1 MILGDKYALHR
12 SPFSGEPFAEPE
24 WTSWDYQLVHAVQ
37 LIEDFTD
44 SNGILVWEKES
55 DDVIVSAVK
64 KTDAF
69 EAAKEKATSGKNYK
83 AAKGEYFVPDL
94 KLQYWLDED
103 DWPTHRSWVES
114 QLDNQ
119 EPPSEPEEP
128 TFTTG

>member
-55 DDVIVSAVK
+55 DKVRIGALQKVDK
-64 KTDAF
+64 F
-69 EAAKEKATSGKNYK
+69 EAAKEAITSGKNYK
-83 AAKGEYFVPDL
+83 ADKGEYFIPDV
-94 KLQYWLDED
+94 KLHHWIKED
-103 DWPTHRSWVES
+103 DWPTHREWIES
-114 QLDNQ
+114 QISDD
-119 EPPSEPEEP
+119 E
-128 TFTTG
+128 